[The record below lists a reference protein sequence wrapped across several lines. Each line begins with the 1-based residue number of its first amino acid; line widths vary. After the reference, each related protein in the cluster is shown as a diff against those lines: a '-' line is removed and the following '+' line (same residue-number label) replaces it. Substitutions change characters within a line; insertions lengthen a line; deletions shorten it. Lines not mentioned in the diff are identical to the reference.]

1 MLLAI
6 LHRPGLQK
14 LVYNLMNAVS
24 NLMEAVPFPF
34 PSRIK
39 KKKNKEWNCFLC
51 FTSFFLF
58 IGVALPIDGQYDPLM

>member
-6 LHRPGLQK
+6 LHRPGLKK
-14 LVYNLMNAVS
+14 LGYNLLNAVS

-39 KKKNKEWNCFLC
+39 KKKTKNLIVFYVSPQSSYL
-51 FTSFFLF
+51 
-58 IGVALPIDGQYDPLM
+58 